1 MSLMLKIWSR
11 LLIERNFDNMRF
23 KLLILII
30 CLASLTG
37 CASNTPSGTTDTY
50 TFPDTPES
58 TEAVLTFTDTPN

>member
-1 MSLMLKIWSR
+1 
-11 LLIERNFDNMRF
+11 MRF

-37 CASNTPSGTTDTY
+37 CASSTPSGTTDTY

>member
-1 MSLMLKIWSR
+1 MLKIWNR

-37 CASNTPSGTTDTY
+37 CASNTPSGVTETY
-50 TFPDTPES
+50 MFPDTPES